1 MMLYSEKVASV
12 DKGAHARGAHR
23 HAFRGVIVL
32 DRLTPINEDNAA
44 SCCSGMGKPCVPLSA
59 DAKGIYGHAS
69 VRGDNRWRRAIS
81 LYSGRGS

>member
-1 MMLYSEKVASV
+1 MSERTEVSFDAALMMALRTDAQKE
-12 DKGAHARGAHR
+12 
-23 HAFRGVIVL
+23 L
-32 DRLTPINEDNAA
+32 DELPTPA

-59 DAKGIYGHAS
+59 NAKGIYGHAS